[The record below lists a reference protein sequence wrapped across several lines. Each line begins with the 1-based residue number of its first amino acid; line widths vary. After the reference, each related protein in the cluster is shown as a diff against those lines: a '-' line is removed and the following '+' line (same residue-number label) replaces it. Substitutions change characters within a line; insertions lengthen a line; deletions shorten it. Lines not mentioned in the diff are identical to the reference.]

1 MSAAEILTL
10 KPDNKGRI
18 TLGKL
23 LKGVSSVHVHV
34 DNENRIILVPFKEIP
49 VNEITDTEAGLLLKE
64 MLSKV
69 SKESLHE
76 EIATGDKVGNEKW

>member
-1 MSAAEILTL
+1 MSAAEALML

-23 LKGVSSVHVHV
+23 LKGVSSVHVYV
-34 DNENRIILVPFKEIP
+34 DDENRIILVPFKEIP
-49 VNEITDTEAGLLLKE
+49 MGEVTDKEAGLLLKE

-69 SKESLHE
+69 TKESLHE
-76 EIATGDKVGNEKW
+76 EMDTGDKVGNEEW